1 AAEPY
6 PGFEGKFFSMPPRNV
21 VPKPLQKPHP
31 PIWVACS
38 NRETI
43 TLAARLG
50 IGALTFAFVGPED
63 AKRWVSEYYETF
75 RNECEP
81 IGQAV
86 NPNIAMV
93 TGFMCH
99 PDSDTAVERGLPG
112 IQFFGYGLNH
122 YYSTGTHVPGR
133 FNIWDDF
140 EARRNGENEPTGC
153 IGSPAQVRETLLQYE
168 EAGVDQVVFIQQG
181 GRNRHEHICES
192 LELFASEVLPEFK
205 EREEARLR
213 AKAEQLAPFIERA
226 ESRIKK
232 IERMDPI
239 PEVESYPVL
248 MEKLGIPQE
257 DRRGSGDILSS
268 LLGAETDAQS
278 RD

>member
-1 AAEPY
+1 
-6 PGFEGKFFSMPPRNV
+6 M
-21 VPKPLQKPHP
+21 QKPHP

-43 TLAARLG
+43 KLAAQLG
-50 IGALTFAFVGPED
+50 IGALTFAFVGAEE
-63 AKRWVSEYYETF
+63 ARHWVSEYYETF
-75 RNECEP
+75 KTECEP

-99 PDSDTAVERGLPG
+99 SDSDTAVERGLPG
-112 IQFFGYGLNH
+112 FQFFGYGLNH

-133 FNIWDDF
+133 FNVWDDF
-140 EARRNGENEPTGC
+140 EANRGGQLGPTGC
-153 IGSPAQVRETLLQYE
+153 IGNPAQVRETLLQYE
-168 EAGVDQVVFIQQG
+168 RAGVDQVVFIQQG

-205 EREEARLR
+205 DREDARLR
-213 AKAEQLAPFIERA
+213 AKAEELAPFMERA
-226 ESRIKK
+226 KSRIKRVAE
-232 IERMDPI
+232 IDPI
-239 PEVESYPVL
+239 PQVESYPVL

-257 DRRGSGDILSS
+257 DSRQNGAGILS
-268 LLGAETDAQS
+268 LLGAEADGQS
-278 RD
+278 DD